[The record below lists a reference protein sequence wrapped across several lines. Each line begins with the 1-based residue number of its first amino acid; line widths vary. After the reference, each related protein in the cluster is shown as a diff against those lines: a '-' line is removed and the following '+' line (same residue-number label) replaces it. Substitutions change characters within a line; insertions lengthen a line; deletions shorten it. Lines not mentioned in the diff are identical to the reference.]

1 MDEEIK
7 DDQSLTVE
15 QQAKVEALS
24 VVELNAIDNAL
35 IENTTHHW
43 RKVARV
49 VMSSMQGLEGRVKGI
64 PDVFYGQRVKALVD
78 SGQLESQGN
87 LNRMRYSEVKRP
99 DLENETSRITNACSR
114 TKCPLR
120 AHFAAD
126 ARRYVKTKLWA
137 IHSTLLL
144 LV

>member
-64 PDVFYGQRVKALVD
+64 PDVFYGQRVK
-78 SGQLESQGN
+78 
-87 LNRMRYSEVKRP
+87 
-99 DLENETSRITNACSR
+99 
-114 TKCPLR
+114 
-120 AHFAAD
+120 
-126 ARRYVKTKLWA
+126 
-137 IHSTLLL
+137 STCR
-144 LV
+144 